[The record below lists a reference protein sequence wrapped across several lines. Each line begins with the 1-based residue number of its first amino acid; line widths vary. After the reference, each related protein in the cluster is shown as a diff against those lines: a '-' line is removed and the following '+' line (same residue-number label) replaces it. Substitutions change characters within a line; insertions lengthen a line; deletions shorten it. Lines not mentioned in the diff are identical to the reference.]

1 MEILNKLVY
10 LKKVELLPENGLL
23 LKFDNLQIWKTD
35 SRNIYFTERHHDY
48 YEGIFI
54 YFKENILNYHML
66 FKSLIGEQLYIEISD
81 QYLNAWYAQY
91 FDHIEDRNTIDN
103 LEEIEIVDFKFEKIE
118 KTATDWKWEYEKLEY
133 IFLNLLAKI

>member
-48 YEGIFI
+48 YEGLFI
-54 YFKENILNYHML
+54 YF
-66 FKSLIGEQLYIEISD
+66 
-81 QYLNAWYAQY
+81 
-91 FDHIEDRNTIDN
+91 N
-103 LEEIEIVDFKFEKIE
+103 LSSV
-118 KTATDWKWEYEKLEY
+118 
-133 IFLNLLAKI
+133 